1 MLNLK
6 GFSLFRF
13 FWGIFKSLTV
23 WFFILLVCLFTMFM
37 EVEQS
42 IDVIIILIFQ
52 SQQWGE
58 GWRGVHVRHDDLL
71 LPLSVRRNFYL
82 QIVHCG
88 VGGGTFWLKPETVEG
103 SAPVS
108 GLDEKEKKF
117 WMLLPSFVSTLI

>member
-1 MLNLK
+1 
-6 GFSLFRF
+6 
-13 FWGIFKSLTV
+13 
-23 WFFILLVCLFTMFM
+23 MFM

-42 IDVIIILIFQ
+42 NDVIIILIFQ

-88 VGGGTFWLKPETVEG
+88 VGGGTFWLKPETVWRFG
-103 SAPVS
+103 SR
-108 GLDEKEKKF
+108 LRLRWKRKKILNAITF
-117 WMLLPSFVSTLI
+117 VRFNIDLEQIKKRILKPIIIFVRRVLLKIL